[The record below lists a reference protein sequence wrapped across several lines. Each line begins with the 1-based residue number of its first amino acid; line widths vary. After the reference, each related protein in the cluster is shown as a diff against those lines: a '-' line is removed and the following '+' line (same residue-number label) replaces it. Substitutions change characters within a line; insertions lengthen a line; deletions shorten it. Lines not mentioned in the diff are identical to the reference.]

1 MKQLI
6 DLKKP
11 DDSAEEVEKAKSIYD
26 LIEDKVLAI
35 TKENVKEDELDKK
48 KKEILTEFCKVT
60 GKKPPSDD
68 EEKKEEKDKEEAKE
82 EEKKD
87 NANEQEEEK
96 KDESQVPLSPRFE
109 PMGDFASRQ
118 MAGAQLMLQQQEQ
131 S

>member
-1 MKQLI
+1 M
-6 DLKKP
+6 
-11 DDSAEEVEKAKSIYD
+11 
-26 LIEDKVLAI
+26 LAI
-35 TKENVKEDELDKK
+35 TKENVKEDEFDKK

-87 NANEQEEEK
+87 KANEEEK

-109 PMGDFASRQ
+109 PMGDFASR
-118 MAGAQLMLQQQEQ
+118 
-131 S
+131 